1 MKKFLGM
8 LLVVAMVLSLVA
20 CGKKPS
26 VDEDNNGGNT
36 QTTTQQTNNSSN
48 TSIESN
54 TNNESNTSI
63 EGNTSNAEAGDNQK
77 TDVKQLGKAI
87 SYQKDGEGNIV
98 FSIKTSADIKRSSGW
113 LGLCPL
119 GIYLTEEAADAVDS
133 YYAYFDSSYEEEW
146 FDGIYTFKLEDESI
160 ECATYTMVLCDDDD
174 CGNVIGEWI
183 FNKDKSGNI
192 EIGFDDAWLKGAGEG
207 RNPEEFDSLGEEV
220 ESWFTF
226 NEYSDEWS
234 EFFFDGYYLETI
246 DPQEYDSYYL
256 MVCPEG
262 DYATYNE
269 AMEAHIGDYSGINE
283 RCPYVFSIYHS
294 SIEPGKYTMV
304 LARDGRNDLGVGG
317 NVEIQFGVEKVNDTK
332 WKMDFSNAKCPA
344 LESKYADEASVADT
358 ETETEALSATPAV
371 TGNSAI
377 LASIGL
383 SEEDIKSSLGF
394 ELVKTTETDAQY
406 MGSVAYDSSDSFAEW
421 VESIA
426 ESCRKASKDGNIYE
440 SEFSDEAMTSFDI
453 DDSYLINMV
462 QFIYRTSN
470 KVVYVTLSSAG
481 SEENTFL
488 CNIQVY

>member
-8 LLVVAMVLSLVA
+8 VLAVTMILSLVA
-20 CGKKPS
+20 CGKKPAAEEEYS
-26 VDEDNNGGNT
+26 EGNG
-36 QTTTQQTNNSSN
+36 QTVTQQA
-48 TSIESN
+48 SN
-54 TNNESNTSI
+54 TNNSATGDSTGAAG
-63 EGNTSNAEAGDNQK
+63 EGNESDEKKLGEAI
-77 TDVKQLGKAI
+77 T
-87 SYQKDGEGNIV
+87 YQKDGEGNIV

-119 GIYLTEEAADAVDS
+119 GIYLTEEAADEVDS
-133 YYAYFDSSYEEEW
+133 YYAYFDSAYEKEW

-160 ECATYTMVLCDDDD
+160 ECETYTMVLCDDDD

-207 RNPEEFDSLGEEV
+207 RNPEEFDSLEKEV

-226 NEYSDEWS
+226 NEYSDEWA

-344 LESKYADEASVADT
+344 LDGKYDGTASSGEASAANSSEDT
-358 ETETEALSATPAV
+358 ASLSSTPAAGSGV
-371 TGNSAI
+371 
-377 LASIGL
+377 LASVGL
-383 SEEDIKSSLGF
+383 SEDDIKSSLGF
-394 ELVKTTETDAQY
+394 ELGTTSETDAQY
-406 MGSVAYDSSDSFAEW
+406 MGSVAYDSVDSFDEW
-421 VESIA
+421 VEAVA

-440 SEFSDEAMTSFDI
+440 SEFADEAMTSFDI
-453 DDSYLINMV
+453 DDSYVINMV
-462 QFIYRTSN
+462 QFIYRTAT

-481 SEENTFL
+481 SDENSFL